1 MEVIQSQVEN
11 CLRYLAENDS
21 HLTGADVLL
30 SSRLAEQ
37 SALSAAQVVFGA
49 RLARRYQQVLEAA
62 GLTVPSEE
70 AIDAAIEQEKN
81 QAGKLAEQ
89 EAQLHSM
96 PKSELSLPEGEEP
109 PKNPNQVY
117 LHQDRSFNEQRIVV
131 EFPYS
136 RAKVQALQPLKNSVD
151 GWAFDRYGK
160 KEWSYPAVAAV
171 QVVESLAEFLDFQIG
186 IGVAELIGQAQYAET
201 FGSELA
207 ALEASVLEL
216 EREAAMQVA
225 YPYLQGKPL
234 ADGHPLY
241 QHQREAVRTLI
252 SSQRAVLAHDLGLG
266 KTRSALIAAKSYGLP
281 ILVIAPIGLH
291 INWQREAEAAD
302 VMLDE
307 LISWAKIPE
316 PPETDYTL
324 IADECHLAQSL
335 EAQRTQA
342 FLKLCEQAHA
352 VFPLTGTP
360 MRNAKPINLFPL
372 LVAIR
377 HPLAANR
384 RWYEE
389 RYCAGYYRKVG
400 RKNYVFDASGSSH
413 LDELHQLIKDQVLY
427 KKKEEC
433 LDLPPKTR
441 IMRTAEVAGAT
452 AKTYEKTLDH
462 LRKEHERRMKA
473 KLEER
478 IQELLTELGEEHPE
492 RVNREALALELS
504 QDEHNA
510 VALVEMALLRHAGSV
525 AKAESAVELAQEVL
539 DEDGSVV
546 LFTIYR
552 DTADQIAQKL
562 ACDVLNGDTPQ
573 KERQH
578 MIDQFQVRES
588 RALVCTYGA
597 GGVGITLTAA
607 QTVILVDRPWTPG
620 DTVQAEDRCVAKGQL
635 VMTEQGLRPIE
646 SIKVGDRV
654 LTHSGNWR
662 EVTATKRREHRGLMT
677 QITYTRYS
685 EPLLCTHDH
694 KIYVKRGNCAPEWI
708 KAHEALPGDFL
719 VMPRPHSSEQQ
730 PIVCLPSTARHTGTM
745 INNWGVAQTNGR
757 YKMLAEQFELN
768 DNLLWLFG
776 WYLAEGFSSI
786 ASGKGRFISL
796 SAHEDERPILER
808 MQKTFRDMGVNST
821 IYADEKDKGIE
832 LRAFSYELAHW
843 FGEWFGDGCEN
854 KRIPPFLLNI
864 SKPQALTLLEAYIA
878 GDGYERNQ
886 QKEWVS
892 VSQTLASQMA
902 LLALQCGYA
911 PTLRL
916 VDNDHHKNCWIG
928 CYTIDGK
935 PDNKALAYWDE
946 QYVYNPIR
954 KVETFFATRRP
965 PTYVYD
971 LTVDDD
977 HSFVVGQAVVHNC
990 HRIGQKGAVTSF
1002 WLQFDGL
1009 DLRIDALLQQKQER
1023 IDQVLLG
1030 KRATVGGVPSVR
1042 GLATEIMTSVYND
1055 TPVEEFLVQHGL
1067 ALPDNN
1073 ELLTEQ
1079 TLSTPESTT
1088 RQRRHRP
1095 QNGLRKDGNR
1105 DHRVKGS
1112 APRQRIDIKLDPE
1125 IIGFLRTLKA
1135 ENKNT
1140 AKEPGYSGFLEEL
1153 VRQSDA
1159 FQHWQ
1164 QEHQ

>member
-1 MEVIQSQVEN
+1 MEVIRSQVEN
-11 CLRYLAENDS
+11 CLRYLVENDS
-21 HLTGADVLL
+21 YLVGADVLL

-49 RLARRYQQVLEAA
+49 RLARRYQQVLEIA
-62 GLTVPSEE
+62 GLAVPPEE
-70 AIDAAIEQEKN
+70 AIDAAIEQEKS

-89 EAQLHSM
+89 EAQQRSM
-96 PKSELSLPEGEEP
+96 PKSELSLSEGEEP

-117 LHQDRSFNEQRIVV
+117 LHHDRSSNEQRIVV

-136 RAKVQALQPLKNSVD
+136 RAKVQALQPLKDSVD

-171 QVVESLAEFLDFQIG
+171 QVVESLAEFPDFQIG

-316 PPETDYTL
+316 PPEMDYTL
-324 IADECHLAQSL
+324 IADECHLAQNL

-384 RWYEE
+384 RRYEE

-492 RVNREALALELS
+492 RVNREAIAQELS

-510 VALVEMALLRHAGSV
+510 VALVEMALLRHAGSL

-620 DTVQAEDRCVAKGQL
+620 DTIQAEDR
-635 VMTEQGLRPIE
+635 
-646 SIKVGDRV
+646 
-654 LTHSGNWR
+654 
-662 EVTATKRREHRGLMT
+662 
-677 QITYTRYS
+677 
-685 EPLLCTHDH
+685 
-694 KIYVKRGNCAPEWI
+694 IY
-708 KAHEALPGDFL
+708 
-719 VMPRPHSSEQQ
+719 
-730 PIVCLPSTARHTGTM
+730 
-745 INNWGVAQTNGR
+745 
-757 YKMLAEQFELN
+757 
-768 DNLLWLFG
+768 
-776 WYLAEGFSSI
+776 
-786 ASGKGRFISL
+786 
-796 SAHEDERPILER
+796 
-808 MQKTFRDMGVNST
+808 
-821 IYADEKDKGIE
+821 
-832 LRAFSYELAHW
+832 
-843 FGEWFGDGCEN
+843 
-854 KRIPPFLLNI
+854 
-864 SKPQALTLLEAYIA
+864 
-878 GDGYERNQ
+878 
-886 QKEWVS
+886 
-892 VSQTLASQMA
+892 
-902 LLALQCGYA
+902 
-911 PTLRL
+911 
-916 VDNDHHKNCWIG
+916 
-928 CYTIDGK
+928 
-935 PDNKALAYWDE
+935 
-946 QYVYNPIR
+946 
-954 KVETFFATRRP
+954 
-965 PTYVYD
+965 
-971 LTVDDD
+971 
-977 HSFVVGQAVVHNC
+977 
-990 HRIGQKGAVTSF
+990 RIGQKGAVTSF

-1067 ALPDNN
+1067 ALPDND
-1073 ELLTEQ
+1073 ELLAEQ

-1088 RQRRHRP
+1088 RQHRHRP

-1164 QEHQ
+1164 QEDQ